1 MKGDRSSGR
10 GGDSLRE
17 KNGVLALLV
26 GVRNRQDYFKT
37 EQCPDL
43 LIVLTGWISLKH
55 MEDGKT
61 EKLYQW
67 RELLFSLIGMEME

>member
-26 GVRNRQDYFKT
+26 GVRNRQGCFKT
-37 EQCPDL
+37 ESCLNL
-43 LIVLTGWISLKH
+43 LIVLTGWIGLKH

-61 EKLYQW
+61 EKLCQ
-67 RELLFSLIGMEME
+67 